1 LRLLLDEMY
10 PPALAAALAAEGI
23 DAVTII
29 ELGMA
34 GTPDPEV
41 FAHAV
46 ADDRVVLTENVGD
59 FIAIAAQHSSTGAH
73 HPGLLIALSNRFSRR
88 RAGYGRLIA
97 AIKTHRREDLTDRI
111 IYLEAIAR

>member
-10 PPALAAALAAEGI
+10 PPTLAVALMAEGI

-34 GTPDPEV
+34 GTPDPDV
-41 FAHAV
+41 FAYA
-46 ADDRVVLTENVGD
+46 ATDDRIVLTENVGD
-59 FIAIAAQHSSTGAH
+59 FVAIAAQHSTTGAH

-97 AIKTHRREDLTDRI
+97 AINAHREEVLTDRI